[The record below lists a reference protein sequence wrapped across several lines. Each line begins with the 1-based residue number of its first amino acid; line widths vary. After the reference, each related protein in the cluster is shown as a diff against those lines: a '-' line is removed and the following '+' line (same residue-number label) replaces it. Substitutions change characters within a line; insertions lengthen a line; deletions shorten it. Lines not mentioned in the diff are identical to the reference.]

1 MKENKNLELKEEI
14 TNTFLKTV
22 QIPARRSHQSGEFG
36 RCIPVELVPYAGAT
50 VLTA

>member
-1 MKENKNLELKEEI
+1 MSNM
-14 TNTFLKTV
+14 

-36 RCIPVELVPYAGAT
+36 RCIPVKLVPYAGAT